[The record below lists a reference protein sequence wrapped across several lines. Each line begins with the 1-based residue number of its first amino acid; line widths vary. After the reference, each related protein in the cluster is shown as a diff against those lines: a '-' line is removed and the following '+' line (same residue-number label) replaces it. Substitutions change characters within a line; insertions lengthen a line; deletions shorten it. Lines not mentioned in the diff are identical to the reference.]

1 MFLWSGC
8 GAASELRSCPGT
20 PGEIPGVVPEGIQL
34 DGRTRLQAQELGGV
48 GGRQSQGGV
57 GKACGKS
64 INTTFLQPISLYP
77 GNRFAYTV
85 AALAAF

>member
-1 MFLWSGC
+1 MMFLWSGC

-48 GGRQSQGGV
+48 GGRQSEGGV

-64 INTTFLQPISLYP
+64 INTPLFLQSISLS
-77 GNRFAYTV
+77 G
-85 AALAAF
+85 